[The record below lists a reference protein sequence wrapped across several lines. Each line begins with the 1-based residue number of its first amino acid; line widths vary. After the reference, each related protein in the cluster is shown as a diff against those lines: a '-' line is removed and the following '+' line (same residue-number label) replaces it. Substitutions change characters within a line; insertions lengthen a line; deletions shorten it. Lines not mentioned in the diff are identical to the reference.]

1 MGCAQVIFLQTKIIN
16 ETCDVGSTD
25 NVLAKNISS
34 HVDVEQT
41 EKECVRDID

>member
-25 NVLAKNISS
+25 NVLATFKVTTSEKNSS
-34 HVDVEQT
+34 G
-41 EKECVRDID
+41 KFK